1 MEQRIFFL
9 DNVKSGII
17 WLMVIFHAAMSYME
31 YAPEWWY
38 VLNEEKTWAATVFV
52 VWADVFIMPIM
63 FFISGYFGIAS
74 LSKQRAFFFWK
85 HKWQR
90 VGIPW
95 IIGSIAIAP
104 YIAYL
109 MIASRA
115 ISMSFSYFY
124 TTLFWGPAYQ
134 QAHYWYLGFLMALYG
149 VLFLVCQAFPG
160 IMIRMK
166 PQMLSGRFFAAI
178 AVISTTVVA
187 IVNNIVSDVTW
198 VHPLYILCLQPTRAP
213 LYIIS
218 FFMGAYGWKNQWFSS
233 GGYMPDFNKWGF
245 LFVSMSVIYLLYRLM
260 PVSIPFPV
268 WQCIIGAALHSI
280 FCLVSIFTIIAIF
293 HRFFNTNSII
303 WQNLEATSY
312 PIYYIHQIIVQNAV
326 WIFRPVEMN
335 LYVKYGIVCVISLA
349 LSFFIS
355 KYMLIRL
362 PFFKIK

>member
-134 QAHYWYLGFLMALYG
+134 QAHYWYLGFLMVLYG

-178 AVISTTVVA
+178 AVVSTAAVA
-187 IVNNIVSDVTW
+187 AVNSIVPDDTW
-198 VHPLYILCLQPTRAP
+198 VHPLYILCLQPTRVP

-303 WQNLEATSY
+303 WQNLAATSY

-326 WIFRPVEMN
+326 WIFRPVEIN